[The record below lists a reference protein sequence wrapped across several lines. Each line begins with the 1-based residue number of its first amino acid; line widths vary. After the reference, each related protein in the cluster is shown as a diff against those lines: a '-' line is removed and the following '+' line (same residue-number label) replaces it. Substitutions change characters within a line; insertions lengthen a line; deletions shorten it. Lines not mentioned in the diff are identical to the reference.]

1 MSDTSNTDTRK
12 AATQSVGRAI
22 SGLAKRA
29 LDKRGFV
36 DASII
41 NEWPK
46 IAGAL
51 IGGNSLPEKIS
62 FPRDRSK
69 PGTLHL
75 LLENGALSTEVMH
88 FEPVLLERLNR
99 FFGFRAVGRIKIIQG
114 PLPSE
119 NKKTRP
125 ALPPLEAETRNAI
138 EQSLDTVSDGEIR
151 AALMQLGKHVAQR
164 RSVD

>member
-1 MSDTSNTDTRK
+1 MSDTSATETRK
-12 AATQSVGRAI
+12 AKTQSVGRAV

-36 DASII
+36 DASIV
-41 NEWPK
+41 NEWPT

-69 PGTLHL
+69 PGTLFL
-75 LLENGALSTEVMH
+75 RLENGALSTEVMH

-99 FFGFRAVGRIKIIQG
+99 FFGFRAVGQIKIIQG
-114 PLPSE
+114 PLPTG
-119 NKKTRP
+119 NKKSRP
-125 ALPPLEAETRNAI
+125 DLPPIKAETRVAI
-138 EQSLDTVSDGEIR
+138 EQSLDTVGDNEIR
-151 AALMQLGKHVAQR
+151 DALMRLGTHVAQR

>member
-1 MSDTSNTDTRK
+1 MSDSSATDTRK
-12 AATQSVGRAI
+12 AKTQSVGRAV

-36 DASII
+36 DASIV
-41 NEWPK
+41 NEWPT
-46 IAGAL
+46 IAGSL

-75 LLENGALSTEVMH
+75 RLENGALSTEVMH
-88 FEPVLLERLNR
+88 FEPVLLERMNR

-114 PLPSE
+114 PLPANE
-119 NKKTRP
+119 KKVRP
-125 ALPPLEAETRNAI
+125 ALPPIKTEARTAI
-138 EQSLDTVSDGEIR
+138 EQSLDTVADGEIR
-151 AALMQLGKHVAQR
+151 DALMKLGKHVAR
-164 RSVD
+164 RRAVD

>member
-1 MSDTSNTDTRK
+1 MATPAATDTRK
-12 AATQSVGRAI
+12 ARTQSVGRAV

-36 DASII
+36 DASIV
-41 NEWPK
+41 NEWPT

-75 LLENGALSTEVMH
+75 RLENGALSTEVMH

-99 FFGFRAVGRIKIIQG
+99 FFGFRAVGNIKIIQG

-119 NKKTRP
+119 NKRTRP
-125 ALPPLEAETRNAI
+125 LLPPIKAEAREAI
-138 EQSLDTVSDGEIR
+138 EHSLDTVEDTEIR
-151 AALMQLGKHVAQR
+151 DALIQLGTHVAQR
-164 RSVD
+164 RAVD

>member
-1 MSDTSNTDTRK
+1 MSDTTAAETRK
-12 AATQSVGRAI
+12 AKTQSVGRAV

-36 DASII
+36 DASIV
-41 NEWPK
+41 NEWPT
-46 IAGAL
+46 IAGTL

-75 LLENGALSTEVMH
+75 RLENGALSTEVMH

-99 FFGFRAVGRIKIIQG
+99 FFGFRAVGKIKIIQG
-114 PLPSE
+114 PLPSVE
-119 NKKTRP
+119 KKTRP
-125 ALPPLEAETRNAI
+125 PLPPIESEARIAI
-138 EQSLDTVSDGEIR
+138 EQSLDTVSDDEIR
-151 AALMQLGKHVAQR
+151 DALMQLGNHVAQR
-164 RSVD
+164 RAVD

>member
-1 MSDTSNTDTRK
+1 MANPSATDTRK
-12 AATQSVGRAI
+12 AKTQSVGRAV

-36 DASII
+36 DASIV

-75 LLENGALSTEVMH
+75 RLENGALSTEVMH

-99 FFGFRAVGRIKIIQG
+99 FFGFRAVGHIKIIQG
-114 PLPSE
+114 PLPAE
-119 NKKTRP
+119 NKRVRP
-125 ALPPLEAETRNAI
+125 SMPPIKAEAREAI
-138 EQSLDTVSDGEIR
+138 EHSLDTVEDAEIR
-151 AALMQLGKHVAQR
+151 DALMQLGTHVAQR
-164 RSVD
+164 RAVD

>member
-1 MSDTSNTDTRK
+1 MSDTSATETRK
-12 AATQSVGRAI
+12 AKTQSVGRAV

-36 DASII
+36 DASIV
-41 NEWPK
+41 NEWPS
-46 IAGAL
+46 IAGTL

-62 FPRDRSK
+62 FPRDRKK

-75 LLENGALSTEVMH
+75 RLENGALSTEVMH

-114 PLPSE
+114 PLPVDQ
-119 NKKTRP
+119 KKVRP
-125 ALPPLEAETRNAI
+125 ALPPIKAETRIAI
-138 EQSLDTVSDGEIR
+138 EQSLDTVADGEIR
-151 AALMQLGKHVAQR
+151 DALMQLGKHVAQR
-164 RSVD
+164 RAVD

>member
-1 MSDTSNTDTRK
+1 MSDTSATETRK
-12 AATQSVGRAI
+12 AKTQSVGRAV

-36 DASII
+36 DASIV
-41 NEWPK
+41 NEWPT
-46 IAGAL
+46 IAGSL

-75 LLENGALSTEVMH
+75 RLENGALSTEVMH

-114 PLPSE
+114 PLPVDE
-119 NKKTRP
+119 KKMRP
-125 ALPPLEAETRNAI
+125 ALPPIEAETRDAI
-138 EQSLDTVSDGEIR
+138 ELSLDTVADGEIR
-151 AALMQLGKHVAQR
+151 DALMQLGKHVAR
-164 RSVD
+164 RRAAD

>member
-1 MSDTSNTDTRK
+1 MNASSDTGTRK
-12 AATQSVGRAI
+12 ARTQSVGRAV

-36 DASII
+36 DASIV
-41 NEWPK
+41 NEWPT

-75 LLENGALSTEVMH
+75 RLENGALSTEVMH

-99 FFGFRAVGRIKIIQG
+99 FFGFRAVGHIKIIQG
-114 PLPSE
+114 PLPNE
-119 NKKTRP
+119 EKKARP
-125 ALPPLEAETRNAI
+125 GLPPLQAETRAAI
-138 EQSLDTVSDGEIR
+138 EESLDTVTDSEVRD
-151 AALMQLGKHVAQR
+151 ALIQLGKHVAQR

>member
-1 MSDTSNTDTRK
+1 MSDTSATETRK
-12 AATQSVGRAI
+12 AKTQSVGRAV

-36 DASII
+36 DASIV
-41 NEWPK
+41 NEWPT
-46 IAGAL
+46 IAGTL

-62 FPRDRSK
+62 FPRDRKK

-75 LLENGALSTEVMH
+75 RLENGALSTEVMH

-114 PLPSE
+114 PLPKDE
-119 NKKTRP
+119 KKMRP
-125 ALPPLEAETRNAI
+125 ALPPIEAEKRIAI
-138 EQSLDTVSDGEIR
+138 EQSLETVADGEIR
-151 AALMQLGKHVAQR
+151 DALMQLGKHVAQR
-164 RSVD
+164 RAVD

>member
-1 MSDTSNTDTRK
+1 MSDTSATETRK
-12 AATQSVGRAI
+12 AKTQSVGRAV

-36 DASII
+36 DASIV
-41 NEWPK
+41 NEWPT
-46 IAGAL
+46 IAGTL

-62 FPRDRSK
+62 FPRDRKK

-75 LLENGALSTEVMH
+75 RLENGALSTEVMH

-114 PLPSE
+114 PLPKDE
-119 NKKTRP
+119 K
-125 ALPPLEAETRNAI
+125 
-138 EQSLDTVSDGEIR
+138 
-151 AALMQLGKHVAQR
+151 
-164 RSVD
+164 